1 MGGLSRDRG
10 EPRKN
15 MRRFEKKTVLITG
28 ASRGIGKGL
37 ALRSTR
43 EGANVA
49 VAANEDPVN
58 EVAEEM
64 NRAGGR
70 AGSAICDVTNKAEG
84 EKLFDRVISEFGA
97 LDVSIQNAGVITI
110 AKIEDLTEQEWDK
123 IMAANTK
130 SEFLCCH
137 AGRGVANEEKRRQS
151 NHKGAAQHRRGV
163 DFQPPPTPN

>member
-1 MGGLSRDRG
+1 M
-10 EPRKN
+10 K
-15 MRRFEKKTVLITG
+15 RFEHKSVLIAG
-28 ASRGIGKGL
+28 ASRGIGEGL
-37 ALRSTR
+37 ALRFAR

-49 VAANEDPVN
+49 VAANEDAVHP
-58 EVAEEM
+58 VAEEI
-64 NRAGGR
+64 NRSGGR
-70 AGSAICDVTNKAEG
+70 AISVICDVTNKG
-84 EKLFDRVISEFGA
+84 EVDKLFDRVIDEFGT